1 MLIDNYKLMFDQV
14 IRVSE
19 LDLFSEDA
27 VWPFNVQVCITR
39 VPARKKDGWSQEMFD
54 KFALKLKSSMARNG
68 SVFLIVYAPS
78 EQKSRP
84 FDIVNSMVRAG
95 FTHVDNIV
103 IKKTWFTGKR
113 SGNTLVNSHEFVLQ
127 FCNGD
132 VWKLDREP
140 IFDLLGLSPKE
151 MSCPGNT
158 WEVDMG
164 SLDESYPEFLA
175 ETLINM
181 TRTLPG
187 EVVFDPFGG
196 GTGGL
201 KAAIKLGLSYYS
213 FEKNKKVLSKIKNI
227 IENLNSQEQP

>member
-1 MLIDNYKLMFDQV
+1 MLIDNYKLIFDQV

-103 IKKTWFTGKR
+103 IKKVFRNLKLSGISGTEREFGESWKASIEKR
-113 SGNTLVNSHEFVLQ
+113 VNEIFLNYFSPSKYRCAKYLS
-127 FCNGD
+127 
-132 VWKLDREP
+132 VWKWCWR
-140 IFDLLGLSPKE
+140 
-151 MSCPGNT
+151 
-158 WEVDMG
+158 
-164 SLDESYPEFLA
+164 
-175 ETLINM
+175 
-181 TRTLPG
+181 
-187 EVVFDPFGG
+187 
-196 GTGGL
+196 
-201 KAAIKLGLSYYS
+201 
-213 FEKNKKVLSKIKNI
+213 
-227 IENLNSQEQP
+227 